1 MKKRPG
7 RKKEKWDKEAI
18 IFVLPYIIFCLLFMI
33 YPVFMAIAGSFAK
46 WDLVTNSFTKF
57 IGLDNYIRLFQDSAF
72 WLAVRNSFI
81 YFAVQIPTSILGGMA
96 FASILNRNFFGRDLF
111 RGIYFLPVVT
121 GSVIIS
127 IIWKWLLQSSNG
139 MINYLLEAVG
149 LPGVTWLADPK
160 MSMLSI
166 SLVKAWMDIGYY
178 TVIFLAAYQGI
189 SRDYIDAAR
198 IDGANGFQIFRRIK
212 LPLLNPTIMFCIM
225 MATIWAFQLFNEPYI
240 MTEGGPMG
248 SSTTMSLYLYRQ
260 GFIFHDMSY
269 ASAIGVVVGLLIM
282 MISVLE
288 NKFFKRDIE

>member
-166 SLVKAWMDIGYY
+166 
-178 TVIFLAAYQGI
+178 
-189 SRDYIDAAR
+189 
-198 IDGANGFQIFRRIK
+198 
-212 LPLLNPTIMFCIM
+212 
-225 MATIWAFQLFNEPYI
+225 
-240 MTEGGPMG
+240 
-248 SSTTMSLYLYRQ
+248 
-260 GFIFHDMSY
+260 
-269 ASAIGVVVGLLIM
+269 
-282 MISVLE
+282 
-288 NKFFKRDIE
+288 